1 MQRFLWATPMLFLLM
16 SGSAFASS
24 VSTFIFLQPNDGSGD
39 NFGFFQ
45 QGGGVIIGI
54 GGGTPYDF
62 FNIDG
67 YAPGS
72 TLGGSTDVFLSSG
85 FVQFGGNFHD
95 LDFSGPGTL
104 FLSSFTLPT
113 NGKDFT
119 APVEVD
125 FSAFATIA
133 DTGQPLDV
141 SGGRS
146 GKMTF
151 HFFDGFYYASG
162 FTVVPEPGTLGLMG
176 TGLISILALARKRLS
191 ILKLLFRLQ

>member
-1 MQRFLWATPMLFLLM
+1 MKRFLWSTPMLFLLM

-45 QGGGVIIGI
+45 QGGGVTIGI

-72 TLGGSTDVFLSSG
+72 TLGGSTDVFIDGG
-85 FVQFGGNFHD
+85 FVKFGGNFHE

-162 FTVVPEPGTLGLMG
+162 FTVVPEPATLGLMG
-176 TGLISILALARKRLS
+176 TGLAGIIGVIRRKRNCRS
-191 ILKLLFRLQ
+191 PVKG